1 MKCSVCKFYSRSLLR
16 CTLGKVNPPSL
27 RKTREVAQLMGYSYI
42 CDKNDFKETSLTN
55 KGDTTMKKTKKA
67 VVQTSKP
74 DLKTAEN
81 TAKAVLYFD
90 KLISERKPLSLL
102 YKGKEIQFREDYN
115 SSSGFSLYG
124 ESEDTLYALLDK
136 LTREKAASEDRAAIC
151 NKLLATSPLSG
162 DFNWAE
168 KQLNK
173 CLPKL
178 TLNELATTAKT
189 LLSSLLNC
197 QVEYK
202 SETYDYSTSEYK
214 ITLSLVLDNKYLPFI
229 WQQKRLHTEDVCT
242 GLTIS
247 LNTIKHEFCIKPE
260 IVNSIGRKNLSAKIG
275 SVEQLITYCNTFEAT
290 LKYIFFTQSNE
301 PSISHVYCTHLTW
314 LAFLGKDFKH
324 MIAVQKLSYTT
335 IWSDKDYTTVLSWKC
350 EFEKQRKNNEELY
363 SK

>member
-1 MKCSVCKFYSRSLLR
+1 MK
-16 CTLGKVNPPSL
+16 TNKVN
-27 RKTREVAQLMGYSYI
+27 TI
-42 CDKNDFKETSLTN
+42 
-55 KGDTTMKKTKKA
+55 MKKVKKS
-67 VVQTSKP
+67 VLSVSKP

-90 KLISERKPLSLL
+90 KLINEHKPLSLM
-102 YKGKEIQFREDYN
+102 YKGQEIQFREDHT
-115 SSSGFSLYG
+115 SSGFSCYY
-124 ESEDTLYALLDK
+124 ESENVLYTALDK
-136 LTREKAASEDRAAIC
+136 AVKEKVGHLDITSEGCAAVYYR
-151 NKLLATSPLSG
+151 LLAAGPLSG
-162 DFNWAE
+162 NFNWAE

-173 CLPKL
+173 YLPKL

-214 ITLSLVLDNKYLPFI
+214 ITLGLVLGSKYLPFI
-229 WQQKRLHTEDVCT
+229 WQQKRLHTEEVCT

-260 IVNSIGRKNLSAKIG
+260 TTSFISEKNLSTKIG
-275 SVEQLITYCNTFEAT
+275 SIEQLIAYCNTFDAV

-301 PSISHVYCTHLTW
+301 PSISHVYCTHTNW
-314 LAFLGKDFKH
+314 LAFLGKDFQHK
-324 MIAVQKLSYTT
+324 IAVEKLSHMAT
-335 IWSDKDYTTVLSWKC
+335 IWSDKDYKTVLSWSH